1 MKLEEG
7 TMLGAYSIGELLG
20 SGGMGEVYRATDT
33 RLKRDV
39 AVKVLRE
46 RLAEDSDALARFE
59 REAQSIAALSHPNIL
74 AVHDVGSDRGSSY
87 VVMELLEGES
97 LRARLQRTN
106 LSTRKAVEIARQIV
120 GGLVAAHDRGIVHRD
135 LKPEN
140 VFLTREGLVKIL
152 DFGLAK
158 QEPAPFSHDS
168 ETAAPTLGHS
178 QPGKVMGTLDY
189 MSPEQVRGQPVDHRT
204 DVFSLGVM
212 LYEILSGQRPH
223 RGESSADIVGAI
235 LKEEPRDIAEIDD
248 TIPLVLSRIV
258 HRCLEK
264 NLDDRFQTARDLG
277 FALETV
283 ADDSSQGQASYV
295 SIGRPEVKKSSSSVA
310 VIPFTNMSPDPEQ
323 EYFCEGMAEEI
334 INSLAGVSGLRVAA
348 RSSAFQ
354 FNPKSHDARE
364 VGAALNVKT
373 VLEGSVRTA
382 GRRVRVTVQLID
394 ADNGFQ
400 LWSDRYDRE
409 MDDIFAL
416 QDEISEHVVDALK
429 VRLGTEAKEEMKRP
443 TASVEAYQLYLKGLH
458 NWYQRERG
466 SLQKAAGFFEQAVA
480 VDPDYALAHAGLVT
494 SYCSLAFYGMD
505 SSIARARARL
515 AAERAAALAP
525 GVADV
530 HAALGLYAA
539 WLAFDWETAE
549 REFVAAIEANPS
561 YALAYI
567 WYGMLLATLSRHDE
581 AIVLTSRAQEIDP
594 LSPYAN
600 TAFGL
605 AQVQAGRRGEAVPA
619 LEESIN
625 IDADFLYSLWVLGSV
640 YGALGRYEEAVAV
653 LERAVTL
660 SGRGAYYLSW
670 LGWAYGV
677 SGRKPEAEG
686 ILDELLAGSSNEDI
700 QPVFLMQVYSGLGDL
715 DSAFEWLEKS
725 VDQGDPAASFIGF
738 PPMDKLRE
746 DPRFDGIR
754 ESLGIPASS

>member
-1 MKLEEG
+1 
-7 TMLGAYSIGELLG
+7 
-20 SGGMGEVYRATDT
+20 MGEVYRATDT

-46 RLAEDSDALARFE
+46 RLAENSEALTRFE
-59 REAQSIAALSHPNIL
+59 REAQSVAALSHPNIL
-74 AVHDVGSDRGSSY
+74 AVHDVGRDAGVFF

-97 LRARLQRTN
+97 LRARIQRTH
-106 LSTRKAVEIARQIV
+106 LSARRTVEIARQMV

-158 QEPAPFSHDS
+158 QGVVPFSHES
-168 ETAAPTLGHS
+168 ETAAPTLGHT
-178 QPGKVMGTLDY
+178 QAGKVMGTLDY
-189 MSPEQVRGQPVDHRT
+189 MAPEQVRGRPVDQRT
-204 DVFSLGVM
+204 DIFSLGVV
-212 LYEILSGQRPH
+212 LYEMLSGQKPH
-223 RGESSADIVGAI
+223 RGASSADIIGAI
-235 LKEEPRDIAEIDD
+235 LKEEPRDLSEISGSV
-248 TIPLVLSRIV
+248 PRVLCRVVS
-258 HRCLEK
+258 RCLEK
-264 NLDDRFQTARDLG
+264 NVEDRFQTARDLE
-277 FALETV
+277 FALKTV
-283 ADDSSQGQASYV
+283 GDVGGEEDLQHFGKGRSEPKDS
-295 SIGRPEVKKSSSSVA
+295 PSSVA

-334 INSLAGVSGLRVAA
+334 INSLSGIQGLRVAA

-354 FNPKSHDARE
+354 FNSKSHDARE

-382 GRRVRVTVQLID
+382 GRRVRVTVQLVD
-394 ADNGFQ
+394 VDNGFQ

-409 MDDIFAL
+409 MDDIFAI
-416 QDEISEHVVDALK
+416 QDEISKHVVDALK
-429 VRLGTEAKEEMKRP
+429 VTLGTEAKEEMKRP

-458 NWYQRERG
+458 NWYKRERG
-466 SLQKAAGFFEQAVA
+466 SLQKAADFFEQAVS
-480 VDPDYALAHAGLVT
+480 VDPDYAPAHAGLVA
-494 SYCSLAFYGMD
+494 SYCSLAFYGME
-505 SSIARARARL
+505 SSLARARASA
-515 AAERAAALAP
+515 AAERAVALAP
-525 GVADV
+525 GVAEV

-549 REFVAAIEANPS
+549 REFKAAIEANPS

-581 AIVLTSRAQEIDP
+581 AIVLASRALEVDP

-600 TAFGL
+600 TALGL
-605 AQVQAGRRGEAVPA
+605 AHVQAGLRKEALPA

-625 IDADFLYSLWVLGSV
+625 IDSDFLYTLWVLGSA
-640 YGALGRYEEAVAV
+640 YGALGRHEEAVAIM
-653 LERAVTL
+653 EKAVAL
-660 SGRGAYYLSW
+660 SGRGSYYLSW

-677 SGRKPEAEG
+677 AGRTSEAER
-686 ILDELLAGSSNEDI
+686 ILDELMAGSSNEDI
-700 QPVFLMQVYSGLGDL
+700 QPLFLMQVASGLGDL

-725 VDQGDPAASFIGF
+725 VVRGDPAASFIGF
-738 PPMDKLRE
+738 PPMDPLRA

-754 ESLGIPASS
+754 KRLGL

>member
-1 MKLEEG
+1 MKLENG
-7 TMLGAYSIGELLG
+7 TVLGAYSIRELLG

-46 RLAEDSDALARFE
+46 RLAEDSEALARFE

-74 AVHDVGSDRGSSY
+74 AVHDVGSDAGISY

-97 LRARLQRTN
+97 LRARMERTN
-106 LSTRKAVEIARQIV
+106 LSTRKAIEIARQIA

-158 QEPAPFSHDS
+158 QEVVPFSHES

-178 QPGKVMGTLDY
+178 QPGMVVGTLAY
-189 MSPEQVRGQPVDHRT
+189 MSPEQVRGYAVDHLT

-212 LYEILSGQRPH
+212 LYEMLSGQKPYQ
-223 RGESSADIVGAI
+223 GESSADVMGAI
-235 LKEEPRDIAEIDD
+235 LKEEPRDISEIDSS
-248 TIPLVLSRIV
+248 IPLSARRIV
-258 HRCLEK
+258 NRCLEK
-264 NLDDRFQTARDLG
+264 NLHDRFQTARDLA
-277 FALETV
+277 FALETA
-283 ADDSSQGQASYV
+283 ADVSNEEETSGGIASQLASD
-295 SIGRPEVKKSSSSVA
+295 EASSSVA

-354 FNPKSHDARE
+354 FNSKSHDARE
-364 VGAALNVKT
+364 VGSALNVKT

-394 ADNGFQ
+394 VDNGFQ

-429 VRLGTEAKEEMKRP
+429 VTLGTEAKEEMKRP
-443 TASVEAYQLYLKGLH
+443 TAASVEAYQLYLKGLH
-458 NWYQRERG
+458 NWYKRETG
-466 SLQKAAGFFEQAVA
+466 SLQKAADFFEQAVA
-480 VDPDYALAHAGLVT
+480 VDPEYALAHAGLVT
-494 SYCSLAFYGMD
+494 SYCSLAFYGMEP
-505 SSIARARARL
+505 SIARAKASA

-525 GVADV
+525 GVAEV
-530 HAALGLYAA
+530 HAALGMYAS
-539 WLAFDWETAE
+539 WFAFDWETAE
-549 REFVAAIEANPS
+549 RELKAAVEANPS
-561 YALAYI
+561 YSLAHI
-567 WYGMLLATLSRHDE
+567 WYSMLLATLSRHDE
-581 AIVLTSRAQEIDP
+581 AIALAAHALEVDP

-600 TAFGL
+600 TALGL
-605 AQVQAGRRGEAVPA
+605 AQVQAGLRDEALPA

-625 IDADFLYSLWVLGSV
+625 IDADFLYSLWVLGST
-640 YGALGRYEEAVAV
+640 YGALGRHEEAVAI
-653 LERAVTL
+653 LEKAVTL
-660 SGRGAYYLSW
+660 SGRGSYYLSW

-677 SGRKPEAEG
+677 AGRKPEAER
-686 ILDELLAGSSNEDI
+686 ILDELTAGFSNEDV
-700 QPVFLMQVYSGLGDL
+700 QPLLLVQIFSGLGDL
-715 DSAFEWLEKS
+715 DSAFKWLEKS
-725 VDQGDPAASFIGF
+725 VAQGDPAASFIGF
-738 PPMDKLRE
+738 PPMDPLRE
-746 DPRFDGIR
+746 DPRFEGIR
-754 ESLGIPASS
+754 KSLGL